1 MSINNE
7 IPRTQLIPKTPLP
20 SRVWPHLKGLVGY
33 LTRTE
38 VHTYA
43 FSVAANF
50 ILSLFPFIVL
60 LFLVARQIFH
70 STSMTQMVSDM
81 VSYFLPSNQ
90 EFVVRNMALLVHPRG
105 QVQIFSIVMLLFS
118 SSNVF
123 MPLELALNHVWGV
136 KQGRSYIRN
145 QLVSLGLALAV
156 GLLAVLSVGL
166 TAAQSKILTFLFMGH
181 THNFIFS
188 SVAHFFLRI
197 MALFLSI
204 SIFFLIYWRLPN
216 RKMPIRVVWPTA
228 VLIGVLWE
236 VAKEVYVRLL
246 PWLDLRSAYGP
257 FAVSVTLM
265 IWAFITGLL
274 LLAGAYSC
282 ATRHA
287 LAIVEEEDRKD
298 ALEQKAL
305 EG

>member
-1 MSINNE
+1 MPEKNK
-7 IPRTQLIPKTPLP
+7 IPRTRLAPRTPPP
-20 SRVWPHLKGLVGY
+20 SRWWPLLKGLCGY
-33 LTRTE
+33 LTRSE

-60 LFLVARQIFH
+60 LFTVSRQVFH
-70 STSMTQMVSDM
+70 SWSMTQMVSDM

-90 EFVVRNMALLVHPRG
+90 EFVVRNMALLVHARG
-105 QVQIFSIVMLLFS
+105 GIQLFSIFMLLFS

-123 MPLELALNHVWGV
+123 MPLELALNQVWGV
-136 KQGRSYIRN
+136 KKSRSYLLN
-145 QLVSLGLALAV
+145 QIVSLGLAIVVGVLAV
-156 GLLAVLSVGL
+156 FSVGL
-166 TAAQSKILTFLFMGH
+166 TAAQNKILSFLFLGH
-181 THNFIFS
+181 THNFLFN

-197 MALFLSI
+197 MALLLSI
-204 SIFFLIYWRLPN
+204 SIFFVIYWRLPN
-216 RKMPIRVVWPTA
+216 RKLPVRVVWPTA
-228 VLIGVLWE
+228 VVIGILWE

-287 LAIVEEEDRKD
+287 LAIVQEEDRKD
-298 ALEQKAL
+298 AEELAAED
-305 EG
+305 